1 MWREICIVGCI
12 ESWSCRKRV
21 RDLWKSWGEAST
33 EDEGTSVDFANC
45 RFLRPHTP
53 LHLYTTT
60 TTQLYI
66 SQALPHTT
74 PPHHIPLHLF
84 QLLSKSPSSTF
95 VAASPSLSWP
105 RCRRTVTGFTK
116 LTSPH
121 SPPPQP
127 PPQPPQSPA
136 QPSPLA
142 AQPSW
147 QFSLWRR
154 LLLNCLKQCPPS
166 YTTLPCVPFSPL
178 PILSIASNF
187 HNIHKHPFLSSLT
200 SQRNII
206 FQSANVK
213 YGRNWL

>member
-1 MWREICIVGCI
+1 MRAPRLTLPTADSSRPIHP
-12 ESWSCRKRV
+12 
-21 RDLWKSWGEAST
+21 ST
-33 EDEGTSVDFANC
+33 YTPPPPHNCTSHKLC
-45 RFLRPHTP
+45 HTP
-53 LHLYTTT
+53 RHFTT
-60 TTQLYI
+60 
-66 SQALPHTT
+66 S
-74 PPHHIPLHLF
+74 PLHLF

-154 LLLNCLKQCPPS
+154 LLLNCLKHCPPS

-213 YGRNWL
+213 YGRN